1 MVDGQYAAPATQ
13 RSAGW
18 TLDLFTYNY
27 TDHHSVSDNLPVP
40 LGLHC
45 TYICT
50 ILPPSPLL
58 TSCTAQTTSFFPCSC
73 SRALRLC
80 AILSACAFAAAASKV
95 LFVSSAS
102 SASLGPPCIASSPST
117 VLPSSQSESKAKL
130 SSALDADCRPSSR
143 SLIGSSST
151 MELVLDGPGSQF
163 NVSGNRSN
171 FPRPPR

>member
-1 MVDGQYAAPATQ
+1 MPHRPCRGALAR
-13 RSAGW
+13 RSHSSPIHTWSITPFRTTYQFLLVSTHG
-18 TLDLFTYNY
+18 TLC
-27 TDHHSVSDNLPVP
+27 TDR
-40 LGLHC
+40 
-45 TYICT
+45 
-50 ILPPSPLL
+50 PPSHLPQRRAAH
-58 TSCTAQTTSFFPCSC
+58 STSFFPCSC

-80 AILSACAFAAAASKV
+80 AILSACARAATASKV

-102 SASLGPPCIASSPST
+102 SASPDPSCIASSPST